1 MKKKI
6 LFILN
11 TYNFQSN
18 FLKKNLSLNQNYL
31 RFNKEDQNW
40 FNYFYNNLKK
50 DFFLKKD
57 YPNLNKTILGENYCE
72 FLQKKINRFKPHLI
86 FSNVNDKNI
95 ENLLSK
101 YNNTKKIIWV
111 SHLISKKKLKYY
123 KNIFEYLI
131 TDNDHIYKQARYL
144 KFKVF
149 NFRISAPAYIKL
161 NKKDFIKR
169 RSEIY
174 FSGSLGYNFQNRF
187 DILNFLNNNFKIKH
201 NFLTIIKM
209 IKNSITKI
217 LEKIFQFNQTFS
229 NSKLLEKRLDEQ
241 QKFIELSVKEN
252 RELKNDIS
260 KINSSLNKIL
270 DSPNNILENSN
281 NNLENKISENLGHNS
296 IARVDFYQEENVRL
310 GSELLDTKKKFEIL
324 KSEIEKYEEQR
335 SNLISKINSV
345 NDAINDTNVLTNV
358 FDNNVKPK
366 INITDHNKIEK
377 KDKGLIDLNEQ
388 VKNIFSK

>member
-1 MKKKI
+1 MNFDNSIKNILTNSKVLEAKISNFRSNILQKEDFLIFEKNQFDLFIDNTFNLIKKI
-6 LFILN
+6 LV
-11 TYNFQSN
+11 
-18 FLKKNLSLNQNYL
+18 FL
-31 RFNKEDQNW
+31 D
-40 FNYFYNNLKK
+40 
-50 DFFLKKD
+50 
-57 YPNLNKTILGENYCE
+57 
-72 FLQKKINRFKPHLI
+72 
-86 FSNVNDKNI
+86 
-95 ENLLSK
+95 
-101 YNNTKKIIWV
+101 
-111 SHLISKKKLKYY
+111 
-123 KNIFEYLI
+123 
-131 TDNDHIYKQARYL
+131 
-144 KFKVF
+144 
-149 NFRISAPAYIKL
+149 
-161 NKKDFIKR
+161 
-169 RSEIY
+169 
-174 FSGSLGYNFQNRF
+174 
-187 DILNFLNNNFKIKH
+187 NNFKIKH

-217 LEKIFQFNQTFS
+217 LEKIFQSNQTFS

-358 FDNNVKPK
+358 FDNNVKPQ